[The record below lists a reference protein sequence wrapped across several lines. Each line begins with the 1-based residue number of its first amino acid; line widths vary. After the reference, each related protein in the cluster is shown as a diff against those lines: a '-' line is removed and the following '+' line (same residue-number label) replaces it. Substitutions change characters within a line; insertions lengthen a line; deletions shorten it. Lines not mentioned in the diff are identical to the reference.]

1 MKREGNGRVITPPER
16 IPTVNPMGVYIFKPE
31 DLIRYGSARPEQ
43 MELLKEEILSK
54 KDILIVGTSRSG
66 KTKLVEA
73 LLHYVPDDWKVA
85 VVTAY
90 GEFKPFRQNIEV
102 VDTAFDQ
109 RSMDERTKEV
119 IEKIK
124 KLDPDYVV
132 IDTLHTVSVP
142 RILDELIDRYAFIVT
157 SLAMSGDLKAE
168 VLHWLGID
176 EKTFDRFDVIVEL
189 TRDWRTGMKK
199 INRIY
204 RIKDGK
210 LEQLL

>member
-1 MKREGNGRVITPPER
+1 
-16 IPTVNPMGVYIFKPE
+16 MGVYIFKPE

-43 MELLKEEILSK
+43 MELLREEVLGR

-90 GEFKPFRQNIEV
+90 GEFKPFKPNIEV
-102 VDTAFDQ
+102 IDTAFDR
-109 RSMDERTKEV
+109 RSTDERTEEV
-119 IEKIK
+119 IEKLR
-124 KLDPDYVV
+124 KLGPDYVV

-142 RILDELIDRYAFIVT
+142 RILDELIDDYAFIVT
-157 SLAMSGDLKAE
+157 SLVMTDDLKAE
-168 VLHWLGID
+168 VIHWLGID
-176 EKTFDRFDVIVEL
+176 EKTFDRFDVLVEL
-189 TRDWRTGMKK
+189 SRDWRTGMKK

-204 RIKDGK
+204 KIENGELKP
-210 LEQLL
+210 LV

>member
-1 MKREGNGRVITPPER
+1 
-16 IPTVNPMGVYIFKPE
+16 MGVYIFKPE

-43 MELLKEEILSK
+43 MELLKEEVLGK

-90 GEFKPFRQNIEV
+90 GEFKPFKPNIEV
-102 VDTAFDQ
+102 IDTAFDQ
-109 RSMDERTKEV
+109 RPTKERTDEV
-119 IEKIK
+119 IERLK
-124 KLDPDYVV
+124 KLNPDYVV

-142 RILDELIDRYAFIVT
+142 RILDELIDDYAFIVT
-157 SLAMSGDLKAE
+157 SLAMSDDLKAE
-168 VLHWLGID
+168 VMHWLGID
-176 EKTFDRFDVIVEL
+176 EKTFDRFDILVEL
-189 TRDWRTGMKK
+189 SRDWRTGMKK

-204 RIKDGK
+204 RIKNGE
-210 LEQLL
+210 LEPIV

>member
-1 MKREGNGRVITPPER
+1 
-16 IPTVNPMGVYIFKPE
+16 MGVYIFKPE

-43 MELLKEEILSK
+43 MELLKEEVLGK

-90 GEFKPFRQNIEV
+90 GEFKPFKPNIEV
-102 VDTAFDQ
+102 IDTAFDQ
-109 RSMDERTKEV
+109 RSTEERTEEV
-119 IEKIK
+119 IEKLR
-124 KLDPDYVV
+124 KLGPDYVV

-142 RILDELIDRYAFIVT
+142 RILDRLIDDYAFIVT
-157 SLAMSGDLKAE
+157 SLAMSDDLKAE
-168 VLHWLGID
+168 VMHWLGID
-176 EKTFDRFDVIVEL
+176 EKTFDRFDILVEL
-189 TRDWRTGMKK
+189 KRDWRTGMKK

-204 RIKDGK
+204 KIENGELKP
-210 LEQLL
+210 LL

>member
-1 MKREGNGRVITPPER
+1 
-16 IPTVNPMGVYIFKPE
+16 MGVYIFKPE

-43 MELLKEEILSK
+43 MEFLKEAILSR
-54 KDILIVGTSRSG
+54 KDVLIVGSSRSG

-73 LLHYVPDDWKVA
+73 LMHYIPDDWKIA

-90 GEFKPFRQNIEV
+90 GEFKPFKPNVIV
-102 VDTAFDQ
+102 IDTAFDQ
-109 RSMDERTKEV
+109 RSTDERTVDVVEGLR
-119 IEKIK
+119 
-124 KLDPDYVV
+124 KLNPDYVV

-142 RILDELIDRYAFIVT
+142 RILNELIDSYAFIVT
-157 SLAMSGDLKAE
+157 SLVMTDDVKAE
-168 VLHWLGID
+168 VMHWLGID
-176 EKTFDRFDVIVEL
+176 EKTFDRFDIVVEL

-210 LEQLL
+210 LGPLI

>member
-1 MKREGNGRVITPPER
+1 
-16 IPTVNPMGVYIFKPE
+16 MGVYIFKPE

-43 MELLKEEILSK
+43 MELLKEEVLSK

-66 KTKLVEA
+66 KTKLIEA

-90 GEFKPFRQNIEV
+90 GEFKPFRENIEV
-102 VDTAFDQ
+102 VDTAFDR
-109 RSMDERTKEV
+109 RSTGRRTDEV
-119 IEKIK
+119 IEKLK
-124 KLDPDYVV
+124 NLRPDYVV

-142 RILDELIDRYAFIVT
+142 RIIDELINNYAFIVT
-157 SLAMSGDLKAE
+157 SLVMTNDLKAE
-168 VLHWLGID
+168 VLHWLRID
-176 EKTFDRFDVIVEL
+176 EKTFDRFDVLVEL

-210 LEQLL
+210 LEPLL

>member
-1 MKREGNGRVITPPER
+1 
-16 IPTVNPMGVYIFKPE
+16 MGVYIFKPE

-43 MELLKEEILSK
+43 MELLREEVLGR

-90 GEFKPFRQNIEV
+90 GEFKPFKPNIEV
-102 VDTAFDQ
+102 IDTAFDR
-109 RSMDERTKEV
+109 RSTDERTEEV
-119 IEKIK
+119 IEKLR
-124 KLDPDYVV
+124 KLGPDYVV

-142 RILDELIDRYAFIVT
+142 RILDELIDDYAFIVT
-157 SLAMSGDLKAE
+157 SLAMTDDLKAE
-168 VLHWLGID
+168 VMHWLGID
-176 EKTFDRFDVIVEL
+176 EKTFDRFDVLVEL
-189 TRDWRTGMKK
+189 KRDWRTGMKK

-204 RIKDGK
+204 KIENGELKP
-210 LEQLL
+210 LV